1 LKPARK
7 RWFDTRRT
15 MRYCDDCGKWC
26 KEQHGLTRPYRTH
39 FETLLTTLTAVL
51 AHPDWASGYGG
62 CGEEDVDDD
71 QEDQDQVRA
80 GDRDPVLYG
89 GACGVRGS
97 RGGRDSESGHLD
109 FRI

>member
-1 LKPARK
+1 
-7 RWFDTRRT
+7 

-97 RGGRDSESGHLD
+97 RGGRIVSPVILTFVSNLWRAES
-109 FRI
+109 RIWWRRR

>member
-1 LKPARK
+1 VGSGAKSSTDLPALIAHILK
-7 RWFDTRRT
+7 
-15 MRYCDDCGKWC
+15 
-26 KEQHGLTRPYRTH
+26 
-39 FETLLTTLTAVL
+39 TLLTTLTAVL